1 MIGDRLVTRRRGRLS
16 WRGLSAAVAVLVV
29 WAAVA
34 SFGGASAHHADVAAP
49 AAAAPGT
56 ASGAGDADASG
67 HADAPDDGHG
77 AGDAHTDP
85 VAAEHGAAGH
95 GEAHDGGHGGG
106 GHADPVAPILIALTL
121 VLVGAKVGGDVFERM
136 GQPSVLGELI
146 VGVIMG
152 NVGYLVGMELFVAL
166 REGPILNEIANAV
179 MGGATWADAARQV
192 LPAAM
197 FETAGGAGDR
207 LVAILQHNPHVVDTV
222 KVVDIFSRIG
232 VILLLFLVGLESSL
246 QEMAKVGASAL
257 VVAVIGVIAP
267 FFLGY
272 FSSTWLLPELSNNVH
287 IFIGATLCA
296 TSVGITARVF
306 KDLGKLHTIEAKIIL
321 GAAVI
326 DDVLGLIILAV
337 VSGVIQSGKLEM
349 GSVAIISGKAIGFLV
364 GAILVGV
371 FVIPQITKAV
381 ALMRVEGTKLVYVL
395 SLCFV
400 MSWAANEIGLATI
413 VGAFA
418 AGLVLTETQF
428 GAFKGE
434 KRHMEELLE
443 PIAGFLVP
451 VFFVLMGIQ
460 VKLETFADTSVL
472 GVAAALTVAAFIG
485 KQVCGFGVGKG
496 IDRLSVGVGMVPR
509 GEVGLIFASIGRG
522 LGVVNDA
529 VFSAV
534 VIMVI
539 VTTLVTPVLL
549 KITLNR
555 GGANRGSGET
565 LGAA

>member
-1 MIGDRLVTRRRGRLS
+1 MIGDRLATVRRGRLS
-16 WRGLSAAVAVLVV
+16 WRGLGVVLALVLVWGV
-29 WAAVA
+29 VA
-34 SFGGASAHHADVAAP
+34 SSGTASADRTPAAAP
-49 AAAAPGT
+49 ALEAPGSADGGPG
-56 ASGAGDADASG
+56 ASRDDGHDDAHDASG
-67 HADAPDDGHG
+67 DPADAAHG
-77 AGDAHTDP
+77 AGHGDAH
-85 VAAEHGAAGH
+85 
-95 GEAHDGGHGGG
+95 GGDHGGG
-106 GHADPVAPILIALTL
+106 GHADPVAPILIAVTL
-121 VLVGAKVGGDVFERM
+121 VLVGAKVGGDLFERM

-146 VGVIMG
+146 VGVVMG
-152 NVGYLVGMELFVAL
+152 NVGFLLGMDLFVAL

-179 MGGATWADAARQV
+179 MGGATWAEAARQI
-192 LPAAM
+192 LPASM
-197 FETAGGAGDR
+197 FETAGGPGDK

-272 FSSTWLLPELSNNVH
+272 FTSTWLLPEMSNNVH

-306 KDLGKLHTIEAKIIL
+306 KDLGKLQTLEAKIIL

-337 VSGVIQSGKLEM
+337 VSGVIQSGALEL

-364 GAILVGV
+364 AAILVGV

-460 VKLETFADTSVL
+460 VKLETFTDTSVL

-485 KQVCGFGVGKG
+485 KQVCGLGVGKG

-509 GEVGLIFASIGRG
+509 GEVGLIFASIGRS

-555 GGANRGSGET
+555 GSGGGSRET